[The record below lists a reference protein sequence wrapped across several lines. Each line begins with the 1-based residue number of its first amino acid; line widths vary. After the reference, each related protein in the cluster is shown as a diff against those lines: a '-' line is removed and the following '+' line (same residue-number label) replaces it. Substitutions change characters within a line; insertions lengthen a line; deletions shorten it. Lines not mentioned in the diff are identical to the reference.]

1 MKKLFRPMF
10 LAVLPLFAGC
20 AAADPVPAPVPAKD
34 GQNANHFIL
43 RVEKGKPAAFTL
55 RENVTTGFQWMAK
68 YDAKLCKVEI
78 GHRGPENT
86 GGAPVC
92 GAPGKA
98 VITVTLLT
106 DAPADLTLEYRRPW
120 EKDTPPAET
129 LHYAIM
135 PKK

>member
-1 MKKLFRPMF
+1 MKLYRLLSP
-10 LAVLPLFAGC
+10 LAMAIFAAGC
-20 AAADPVPAPVPAKD
+20 ASAEPVPAPVPVPD
-34 GQNANHFIL
+34 GQSADHFVL

-68 YDAKLCKVEI
+68 YDAALCKVEI
-78 GHRGPENT
+78 GHRGPENS
-86 GGAPVC
+86 GGEPVC

-120 EKDTPPAET
+120 EKNTPPAQV
-129 LHYAIM
+129 LYYAIV
-135 PKK
+135 PKQ